1 MDGSSYNYGFRAPH
15 TNSPLSP
22 DTPTSASYK
31 TNVKRTKTKKWVEA
45 KTQNY
50 DGDDWGNDFEDE
62 ADDPVPVPP
71 LKPTGYRQAGQS
83 TNTALPSHQPP
94 APSAPQ
100 PAEPVPSMRPA
111 QPTVN
116 EARPTSSHRPTAG
129 LPPLQIQ
136 NSAKPMPPVVQQ
148 PVVDD
153 VKPPPTVSEPASM
166 AAAPERAPQEPLVSP
181 PPPASAGLP
190 SRMSPA
196 PAPAPVPAP
205 FAGRPEYPRGTPSP
219 PVGSRRTSPAPAQT
233 QAARFP
239 PRKSSMG
246 QQDRDRQASGSRS
259 SSTQRPWI
267 EQRSASPSNVKS
279 PGTPSNTT
287 AAHFIRPSDIYR
299 RLDDNKEKE
308 GGSTESGRPSMDSAT
323 GPRSES
329 SVSAANPTIPV
340 VDAGEQQ
347 PMRRSLDK
355 GDGLGVVDNATRQ
368 PILAPVAERKSEYGF
383 DGLLAQPQAHGA
395 DRGRLSPPGGMQESN
410 LGVPEPQLQRPTA
423 EESDQNR
430 RYSTSPR
437 LPDLARMSLFG
448 DDFFS
453 NPDKY
458 AHEAPP
464 MPSLPSQI
472 QTQPSES
479 ASTAEKAPAVDK
491 SPTAATPGDVTSPLP
506 IISTTPQP
514 TNSSLPASQPVSR
527 ERSRSP
533 SQTPPA
539 LEESSRSRLPSQTTR
554 PSIPG
559 GWVTETRSIAD
570 SQTTS
575 AVATPA
581 ATADRKPILS
591 VDPGEVSPITDNE
604 DDKFGNGGV
613 ATVKDTLSIPVSI
626 PEASERAAQMESR
639 VDQDADLET
648 SAPLNPRESGSS
660 SLDFAAPE
668 RLQRESTMSTIADP
682 SPVKESDKLREEI
695 MRSLSPVR
703 PTSHELNNFNNH
715 QSLSPAVDNS
725 GTRESAYLD
734 SVYDDY
740 WTASDD
746 KPDVPSLPSQQPE
759 QKRALTPNKD
769 ISDVPPLSPRKDA
782 MDKPPALGRRFSWEA
797 GGEQVTPKASDS
809 QKDPLA
815 EPHPQPGDAGEG
827 NVPPKQGDHELQAAQ
842 SEVASDSERTPLAT
856 GLDDGHISVPQDAGA
871 MSHQVSQV
879 SSAPRDRMD
888 SEVIEPPSPVSVTA
902 DKNTTSA
909 APTRRLSLAEEK
921 SMARVSS
928 NPVSPSPPPG
938 DHPALAQVQPEPEP
952 EPESSEAGQAPA
964 SPAAP
969 QRQSTQPVKITTFK
983 EIMDLSNAKDRIQK
997 YNETR
1002 SQFASMDSGLNNWL
1016 ENLKAQ
1022 HPEHANA
1029 TASFGVGAPGPG
1041 QSQSSPTTSQPA
1053 SQQPYY
1059 QQYLNASNP
1068 NLAAGASGR
1077 PPAGSAPTGSSHSP
1091 SSDFKHSSG
1100 QVGAKGKGLL
1110 LAAGK
1115 AGKGLLSKGK
1125 NKLRGTGDKSD
1136 SSPPPAQPKTRAERR
1151 TSWGISL
1158 GSRSSPRADSY
1169 GHAHSRSH
1177 SGSVSGPTPQT
1188 IPEHPASPTPPPQ
1201 LPQTSRTSP
1210 FDTLTQGSDDQASAW
1225 APPRP
1230 HTPPQQSAGPPG
1242 DSDSEPVS
1250 PVSDTHSIS
1259 TTPRFQAKDTPGDDY
1274 SAGGDLQVPRPIS
1287 KTQPSWDP
1295 FTGTPLVEEEG
1306 FEMGQ
1311 STDPSP
1317 PASHA
1322 GQGQG
1327 QAPPPPPSQATH
1339 TIAAVR
1345 PRANTADDPYD
1356 DWVVVSPQSPPS
1368 GQIHVVSPQSPPQ
1381 ALRSFEPTESSREV
1395 DEDDHD
1401 LTHGSSSTGLF
1412 IVQPSHQLQP
1422 VQQQSVQQQP
1432 IQQPQQQQQTINHL
1446 PSQQTSPQRQSSF
1459 VGLPPIR
1466 RSSTF
1471 GINLTKRAK
1480 KRFPLD
1486 EDDDNN
1492 FVSSPVTTTNDQH
1505 GNDGG
1510 SSSRFHQG
1518 EPSWSAQSA
1527 QPMRVDTGPSRF
1539 RKDSNMSH
1547 NVLSATSTQAATLA
1561 TESSGMTGQDLRI
1574 DDEKRPLGPGVA
1586 MKGAGRV
1593 PGPIDTRAAMEQN
1606 EGRTSG
1612 PPFGPGLPPHQGIMS
1627 PTFGGNPI
1635 HHLPPQGPWKLEESH
1650 LSEPLATSRNRQS
1663 GGSLSPHQQTS
1674 FGIDKETGVPS
1685 TAAQR
1690 PETQLPPRQ
1699 KFSEVPPSSA
1709 QRYPGLFTPQA
1720 GFQNPSSPTGP
1731 RGSEDLGQ
1739 HFYNRDSASLYRTQ
1753 TGDSEVSGFD
1763 PSVDEERGRRRSSGF
1778 FKEIGGRISRHTSR
1792 ERPASKAESGAPS
1805 YMAGPD
1811 VRGDA
1816 VSEASVATGELQDRQ
1831 RRRSSFFL
1839 NLRGS
1844 KPSDVGGPQ
1853 GRDGGEVIT
1862 PSPKASP
1869 NPGGQS
1875 RRSMD
1880 SLKHKT
1886 RTQVSRHSS
1895 ECSSI
1900 PVNRQRRQTS
1910 SQGARMKSERREAP
1924 IAAGREAPHDEFV
1937 SRRKSSQMLSM
1948 ESNPSQSIDTPAPP
1962 SQREQPLPG
1971 RRHLTEQRQPSLSF
1985 LQAEEQ
1991 LSRPEQSE
1999 DQTETHWVPPG
2010 FSAEP
2015 TPEPSIRHSY
2025 GQVWPRQAN
2034 LGAICVVA
2042 VSLLQLQGTI
2052 SQWGGWPVRYLATVL
2067 DIELAQTGGCD
2078 SDAGSEV
2085 TCGL

>member
-15 TNSPLSP
+15 SNSPLSP

-83 TNTALPSHQPP
+83 TNAALPSHQPP
-94 APSAPQ
+94 APAPAPQ
-100 PAEPVPSMRPA
+100 PAEPAPSVRPA

-136 NSAKPMPPVVQQ
+136 NSAKPAPPVVQQ

-153 VKPPPTVSEPASM
+153 LKPPPTVSGRASVD
-166 AAAPERAPQEPLVSP
+166 AAPERAPQEPVVSS

-196 PAPAPVPAP
+196 PAPAPVAAP
-205 FAGRPEYPRGTPSP
+205 FAGRPEYARGTPSP

-259 SSTQRPWI
+259 SSTQRPWM

-299 RLDDNKEKE
+299 RMDDSKEKE
-308 GGSTESGRPSMDSAT
+308 GGLTESGRPSMDSAT

-329 SVSAANPTIPV
+329 SVSATNPTIPV

-347 PMRRSLDK
+347 TTRRSLDK
-355 GDGLGVVDNATRQ
+355 GEGLDVVDNATRQ

-383 DGLLAQPQAHGA
+383 DGLLAQPQAQGV
-395 DRGRLSPPGGMQESN
+395 DRGRLSPPGGMLESN

-464 MPSLPSQI
+464 MPTLPSQI
-472 QTQPSES
+472 QKQPSEP
-479 ASTAEKAPAVDK
+479 ASTAEKAPAVDI
-491 SPTAATPGDVTSPLP
+491 PPAAATSGDVTSPLP

-604 DDKFGNGGV
+604 DDKFGGSGV
-613 ATVKDTLSIPVSI
+613 ATVKDTVSIPVSI
-626 PEASERAAQMESR
+626 PEASERAAQMEGR

-715 QSLSPAVDNS
+715 QSLSPAVDVS
-725 GTRESAYLD
+725 GTRESTYLD

-740 WTASDD
+740 WTAGDD
-746 KPDVPSLPSQQPE
+746 KPDVPSLPSQQLE
-759 QKRALTPNKD
+759 QERALTPNKD

-782 MDKPPALGRRFSWEA
+782 MDKASTLGRRFSWEA
-797 GGEQVTPKASDS
+797 GGEQVTPKASDA
-809 QKDPLA
+809 KDPLA
-815 EPHPQPGDAGEG
+815 ESHPQLGDAGEASL
-827 NVPPKQGDHELQAAQ
+827 PPKQGDHEVQAAQ
-842 SEVASDSERTPLAT
+842 SDVASDSERTPLAT

-952 EPESSEAGQAPA
+952 EAESSEAGQPPA

-969 QRQSTQPVKITTFK
+969 QRQSTQPVKIATFK
-983 EIMDLSNAKDRIQK
+983 EIMDLSNSKDRIQK

-1016 ENLKAQ
+1016 ETLKAQ

-1029 TASFGVGAPGPG
+1029 TASFGAGAPGSGPT
-1041 QSQSSPTTSQPA
+1041 QSSPTTSQPA

-1125 NKLRGTGDKSD
+1125 NKLRGTGDK
-1136 SSPPPAQPKTRAERR
+1136 
-1151 TSWGISL
+1151 
-1158 GSRSSPRADSY
+1158 
-1169 GHAHSRSH
+1169 
-1177 SGSVSGPTPQT
+1177 V
-1188 IPEHPASPTPPPQ
+1188 
-1201 LPQTSRTSP
+1201 
-1210 FDTLTQGSDDQASAW
+1210 
-1225 APPRP
+1225 
-1230 HTPPQQSAGPPG
+1230 
-1242 DSDSEPVS
+1242 
-1250 PVSDTHSIS
+1250 
-1259 TTPRFQAKDTPGDDY
+1259 
-1274 SAGGDLQVPRPIS
+1274 
-1287 KTQPSWDP
+1287 
-1295 FTGTPLVEEEG
+1295 
-1306 FEMGQ
+1306 
-1311 STDPSP
+1311 
-1317 PASHA
+1317 
-1322 GQGQG
+1322 
-1327 QAPPPPPSQATH
+1327 
-1339 TIAAVR
+1339 
-1345 PRANTADDPYD
+1345 
-1356 DWVVVSPQSPPS
+1356 
-1368 GQIHVVSPQSPPQ
+1368 
-1381 ALRSFEPTESSREV
+1381 
-1395 DEDDHD
+1395 
-1401 LTHGSSSTGLF
+1401 
-1412 IVQPSHQLQP
+1412 
-1422 VQQQSVQQQP
+1422 
-1432 IQQPQQQQQTINHL
+1432 
-1446 PSQQTSPQRQSSF
+1446 
-1459 VGLPPIR
+1459 
-1466 RSSTF
+1466 
-1471 GINLTKRAK
+1471 
-1480 KRFPLD
+1480 
-1486 EDDDNN
+1486 
-1492 FVSSPVTTTNDQH
+1492 
-1505 GNDGG
+1505 
-1510 SSSRFHQG
+1510 
-1518 EPSWSAQSA
+1518 
-1527 QPMRVDTGPSRF
+1527 
-1539 RKDSNMSH
+1539 
-1547 NVLSATSTQAATLA
+1547 
-1561 TESSGMTGQDLRI
+1561 
-1574 DDEKRPLGPGVA
+1574 
-1586 MKGAGRV
+1586 
-1593 PGPIDTRAAMEQN
+1593 
-1606 EGRTSG
+1606 
-1612 PPFGPGLPPHQGIMS
+1612 
-1627 PTFGGNPI
+1627 
-1635 HHLPPQGPWKLEESH
+1635 
-1650 LSEPLATSRNRQS
+1650 
-1663 GGSLSPHQQTS
+1663 
-1674 FGIDKETGVPS
+1674 
-1685 TAAQR
+1685 
-1690 PETQLPPRQ
+1690 
-1699 KFSEVPPSSA
+1699 
-1709 QRYPGLFTPQA
+1709 
-1720 GFQNPSSPTGP
+1720 
-1731 RGSEDLGQ
+1731 
-1739 HFYNRDSASLYRTQ
+1739 
-1753 TGDSEVSGFD
+1753 
-1763 PSVDEERGRRRSSGF
+1763 
-1778 FKEIGGRISRHTSR
+1778 
-1792 ERPASKAESGAPS
+1792 
-1805 YMAGPD
+1805 
-1811 VRGDA
+1811 
-1816 VSEASVATGELQDRQ
+1816 
-1831 RRRSSFFL
+1831 FL
-1839 NLRGS
+1839 
-1844 KPSDVGGPQ
+1844 
-1853 GRDGGEVIT
+1853 
-1862 PSPKASP
+1862 
-1869 NPGGQS
+1869 
-1875 RRSMD
+1875 
-1880 SLKHKT
+1880 
-1886 RTQVSRHSS
+1886 
-1895 ECSSI
+1895 
-1900 PVNRQRRQTS
+1900 
-1910 SQGARMKSERREAP
+1910 
-1924 IAAGREAPHDEFV
+1924 
-1937 SRRKSSQMLSM
+1937 
-1948 ESNPSQSIDTPAPP
+1948 
-1962 SQREQPLPG
+1962 
-1971 RRHLTEQRQPSLSF
+1971 
-1985 LQAEEQ
+1985 
-1991 LSRPEQSE
+1991 
-1999 DQTETHWVPPG
+1999 
-2010 FSAEP
+2010 
-2015 TPEPSIRHSY
+2015 
-2025 GQVWPRQAN
+2025 
-2034 LGAICVVA
+2034 
-2042 VSLLQLQGTI
+2042 
-2052 SQWGGWPVRYLATVL
+2052 
-2067 DIELAQTGGCD
+2067 
-2078 SDAGSEV
+2078 
-2085 TCGL
+2085 

>member
-136 NSAKPMPPVVQQ
+136 NSAKPTPPVVQQ
-148 PVVDD
+148 PVVNE
-153 VKPPPTVSEPASM
+153 VKPPAPVAEPASVG
-166 AAAPERAPQEPLVSP
+166 AAPERAPQEPLVSP

-196 PAPAPVPAP
+196 PVPAPVPAP

-233 QAARFP
+233 QATRFP

-267 EQRSASPSNVKS
+267 DQRSASPSNVKS

-299 RLDDNKEKE
+299 QMDDNKEKE
-308 GGSTESGRPSMDSAT
+308 GGLTEAGRPSIDSAT

-329 SVSAANPTIPV
+329 SVSAANPTVPV

-383 DGLLAQPQAHGA
+383 DGLLAQPQAQGV
-395 DRGRLSPPGGMQESN
+395 DRGRLSPPGGMPESN

-472 QTQPSES
+472 QTQPSEP
-479 ASTAEKAPAVDK
+479 ASTAEKAPAVHK

-506 IISTTPQP
+506 TISTTPQP

-570 SQTTS
+570 SQSTS

-581 ATADRKPILS
+581 ATADRKPILG

-604 DDKFGNGGV
+604 DDKFGASGV
-613 ATVKDTLSIPVSI
+613 ATTKDTVSIPVSI
-626 PEASERAAQMESR
+626 PEASERAAQMEGR
-639 VDQDADLET
+639 VDQDDDPET

-740 WTASDD
+740 WTAGDD

-797 GGEQVTPKASDS
+797 GGEQVTPKASDA

-815 EPHPQPGDAGEG
+815 EPHPQPGDAGEDS
-827 NVPPKQGDHELQAAQ
+827 VPPKQGDDELQATQ
-842 SEVASDSERTPLAT
+842 SEVASDSGRTPLAT

-938 DHPALAQVQPEPEP
+938 DHPALAQVQPEPEPEP

-1125 NKLRGTGDKSD
+1125 NKLRGTGDK
-1136 SSPPPAQPKTRAERR
+1136 
-1151 TSWGISL
+1151 
-1158 GSRSSPRADSY
+1158 
-1169 GHAHSRSH
+1169 
-1177 SGSVSGPTPQT
+1177 V
-1188 IPEHPASPTPPPQ
+1188 
-1201 LPQTSRTSP
+1201 
-1210 FDTLTQGSDDQASAW
+1210 
-1225 APPRP
+1225 
-1230 HTPPQQSAGPPG
+1230 
-1242 DSDSEPVS
+1242 
-1250 PVSDTHSIS
+1250 
-1259 TTPRFQAKDTPGDDY
+1259 
-1274 SAGGDLQVPRPIS
+1274 
-1287 KTQPSWDP
+1287 
-1295 FTGTPLVEEEG
+1295 
-1306 FEMGQ
+1306 
-1311 STDPSP
+1311 
-1317 PASHA
+1317 
-1322 GQGQG
+1322 
-1327 QAPPPPPSQATH
+1327 
-1339 TIAAVR
+1339 
-1345 PRANTADDPYD
+1345 
-1356 DWVVVSPQSPPS
+1356 
-1368 GQIHVVSPQSPPQ
+1368 
-1381 ALRSFEPTESSREV
+1381 
-1395 DEDDHD
+1395 
-1401 LTHGSSSTGLF
+1401 
-1412 IVQPSHQLQP
+1412 
-1422 VQQQSVQQQP
+1422 
-1432 IQQPQQQQQTINHL
+1432 
-1446 PSQQTSPQRQSSF
+1446 
-1459 VGLPPIR
+1459 
-1466 RSSTF
+1466 
-1471 GINLTKRAK
+1471 
-1480 KRFPLD
+1480 
-1486 EDDDNN
+1486 
-1492 FVSSPVTTTNDQH
+1492 
-1505 GNDGG
+1505 
-1510 SSSRFHQG
+1510 
-1518 EPSWSAQSA
+1518 
-1527 QPMRVDTGPSRF
+1527 
-1539 RKDSNMSH
+1539 
-1547 NVLSATSTQAATLA
+1547 
-1561 TESSGMTGQDLRI
+1561 
-1574 DDEKRPLGPGVA
+1574 
-1586 MKGAGRV
+1586 
-1593 PGPIDTRAAMEQN
+1593 
-1606 EGRTSG
+1606 
-1612 PPFGPGLPPHQGIMS
+1612 
-1627 PTFGGNPI
+1627 
-1635 HHLPPQGPWKLEESH
+1635 
-1650 LSEPLATSRNRQS
+1650 
-1663 GGSLSPHQQTS
+1663 
-1674 FGIDKETGVPS
+1674 
-1685 TAAQR
+1685 
-1690 PETQLPPRQ
+1690 
-1699 KFSEVPPSSA
+1699 
-1709 QRYPGLFTPQA
+1709 
-1720 GFQNPSSPTGP
+1720 
-1731 RGSEDLGQ
+1731 
-1739 HFYNRDSASLYRTQ
+1739 
-1753 TGDSEVSGFD
+1753 
-1763 PSVDEERGRRRSSGF
+1763 
-1778 FKEIGGRISRHTSR
+1778 
-1792 ERPASKAESGAPS
+1792 
-1805 YMAGPD
+1805 
-1811 VRGDA
+1811 
-1816 VSEASVATGELQDRQ
+1816 
-1831 RRRSSFFL
+1831 FL
-1839 NLRGS
+1839 
-1844 KPSDVGGPQ
+1844 
-1853 GRDGGEVIT
+1853 
-1862 PSPKASP
+1862 
-1869 NPGGQS
+1869 
-1875 RRSMD
+1875 
-1880 SLKHKT
+1880 
-1886 RTQVSRHSS
+1886 
-1895 ECSSI
+1895 
-1900 PVNRQRRQTS
+1900 
-1910 SQGARMKSERREAP
+1910 
-1924 IAAGREAPHDEFV
+1924 
-1937 SRRKSSQMLSM
+1937 
-1948 ESNPSQSIDTPAPP
+1948 
-1962 SQREQPLPG
+1962 
-1971 RRHLTEQRQPSLSF
+1971 
-1985 LQAEEQ
+1985 
-1991 LSRPEQSE
+1991 
-1999 DQTETHWVPPG
+1999 
-2010 FSAEP
+2010 
-2015 TPEPSIRHSY
+2015 
-2025 GQVWPRQAN
+2025 
-2034 LGAICVVA
+2034 
-2042 VSLLQLQGTI
+2042 
-2052 SQWGGWPVRYLATVL
+2052 
-2067 DIELAQTGGCD
+2067 
-2078 SDAGSEV
+2078 
-2085 TCGL
+2085 